1 MKNSKLIALSAIATA
16 FSIIFMTLGA
26 IVPALDYSG
35 IFMASICVM
44 LPLSKKSVKAA
55 LLTYGATLILA
66 ALLVGATTSRW
77 EIVIIYGLFFGLH
90 PTVSYI
96 MKEKNFNKIVG
107 ILLKTIWFVGV
118 LIFIYFFFTEFLFDE
133 SFLNKEWVKKYIYLI
148 LIVGG
153 GVIFVVYDF
162 LMDRLQRSA
171 DAIVNRL
178 KL

>member
-1 MKNSKLIALSAIATA
+1 
-16 FSIIFMTLGA
+16 
-26 IVPALDYSG
+26 
-35 IFMASICVM
+35 
-44 LPLSKKSVKAA
+44 
-55 LLTYGATLILA
+55 
-66 ALLVGATTSRW
+66 
-77 EIVIIYGLFFGLH
+77 
-90 PTVSYI
+90 
-96 MKEKNFNKIVG
+96 MKEKNFNKIIG

-118 LIFIYFFFTEFLFDE
+118 LIFIYFFFTEFLFEE

>member
-77 EIVIIYGLFFGLH
+77 EIVIIY

-96 MKEKNFNKIVG
+96 MKEKNFNKIIG

-118 LIFIYFFFTEFLFDE
+118 LIFIYFFFTEFLFEE

>member
-1 MKNSKLIALSAIATA
+1 ME
-16 FSIIFMTLGA
+16 
-26 IVPALDYSG
+26 SG
-35 IFMASICVM
+35 
-44 LPLSKKSVKAA
+44 
-55 LLTYGATLILA
+55 
-66 ALLVGATTSRW
+66 
-77 EIVIIYGLFFGLH
+77 
-90 PTVSYI
+90 YI
-96 MKEKNFNKIVG
+96 MKEKNFNKIIG

-118 LIFIYFFFTEFLFDE
+118 LIFIYFFFTEFLFEE